1 MLAVGPQE
9 QSTGSDTSSRGA
21 RSRARRHAKTAR
33 RKRRSAFRKALD
45 SLVRGLAIVV
55 VLVLALTPAFLWGS
69 SRYFFEFTGGEVVA
83 YQGLPYAPLGFEL
96 NQEWR
101 RPGVTESEIKDP
113 YRKPIENHKL
123 YTKDE
128 AEKVLGD
135 LGN

>member
-1 MLAVGPQE
+1 M
-9 QSTGSDTSSRGA
+9 
-21 RSRARRHAKTAR
+21 
-33 RKRRSAFRKALD
+33 
-45 SLVRGLAIVV
+45 V

-69 SRYFFEFTGGEVVA
+69 SRYYFEFEGGEVVA